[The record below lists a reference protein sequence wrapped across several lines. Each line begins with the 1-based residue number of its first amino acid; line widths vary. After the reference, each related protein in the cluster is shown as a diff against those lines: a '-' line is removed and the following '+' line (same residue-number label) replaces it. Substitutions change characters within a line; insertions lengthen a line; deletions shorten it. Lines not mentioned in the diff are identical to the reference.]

1 MPSFGM
7 RALRWLVPVLLL
19 LPAAGRAD
27 QADEVARIHTEAIG
41 GRQRMELMRTLR
53 ATGRVEIDGRVMTFL
68 LLAERPNRL
77 RMETRTEGRRI
88 IQATNGVDAP
98 WQLLSDDQPPRV
110 TQLQDFA
117 AREFAA
123 DAEFDDPLVN
133 YAARGYALDYAGV
146 TQVRDRP
153 AIRLLVTRRLVDSF
167 ELLVDAETYF
177 ILKRI
182 TRLVRQGRE
191 VTTEIVFDDH
201 RPVGGI
207 IIPHRFFKYAD
218 GRLLYESRFETVEAN
233 VPIPPDSFNPP
244 ILLNVPSISGTTQ
257 NSGLESGR

>member
-1 MPSFGM
+1 M
-7 RALRWLVPVLLL
+7 RVLRWLLPVILL
-19 LPAAGRAD
+19 LPLAGRAD

-41 GRQRMELMRTLR
+41 GRQRMEQMRTLR
-53 ATGRVEIDGRVMTFL
+53 ATGRVEIGGRVMTFV

-77 RMETRTEGRRI
+77 RMETRTENRRI

-98 WQLLSDDQPPRV
+98 WQLLSDDDPPRV

-146 TQVRDRP
+146 AQVGDRP

-177 ILKRI
+177 ILQRI
-182 TRLVRQGRE
+182 TRQVRQGRE
-191 VTTEIVFDDH
+191 ITTEIRFDDH
-201 RPVGGI
+201 RPVGGV
-207 IIPHRFFKYAD
+207 IIPHRFLKYAD

-244 ILLNVPSISGTTQ
+244 ILVNVQLPAAAAETGEIPDAAK
-257 NSGLESGR
+257 

>member
-1 MPSFGM
+1 M
-7 RALRWLVPVLLL
+7 RVLRWFLPVLLL

-41 GRQRMELMRTLR
+41 GRERMQQMRSLR
-53 ATGRVEIDGRVMTFL
+53 ATGRVEIDGRVMTFV

-77 RMETRTEGRRI
+77 RMETRTEGRSI

-98 WQLLSDDQPPRV
+98 WQLLSDEQPLRV
-110 TQLQDFA
+110 TRLQDLA

-123 DAEFDDPLVN
+123 DAEFDDPLVD

-146 TQVRDRP
+146 AQVGDRP

-167 ELLVDAETYF
+167 ELLIDAETYF
-177 ILKRI
+177 ILKR
-182 TRLVRQGRE
+182 VARQQRQTRE
-191 VTTEIVFDDH
+191 VLTEIVYDDH
-201 RPVGGI
+201 RPVGGV

-218 GRLLYESRFETVEAN
+218 GRLLYESRFESVEVN
-233 VPIPPDSFNPP
+233 VPVPPDSFNPP
-244 ILLNVPSISGTTQ
+244 ILVNVPTDG
-257 NSGLESGR
+257 G